1 MKRFSTK
8 LGIYLP
14 LILTATVLAV
24 AFRTVATLSDFDFE
38 SGTAGLIYYKSGALI
53 GIANWTAVAAIVL
66 SLGFIFIARSFN
78 PRVSFDSPLTYVPSG
93 AVATAL
99 IFISANMLYTAKEAS
114 GSLIS
119 REALAFPNIL
129 LIILAVLGIAAAVN
143 FSLNLFSEKVRS
155 TARASFSILSAL
167 FLCGYAAF
175 LYFDPSLPKNA
186 PTRIVDEMTYLF
198 AAVFFLYEAR
208 ISLGRRL
215 MRAYVSF
222 GLCAMLLSAYSSIPT
237 LIVYLS
243 KGSMISHSLAECILT
258 LSLFV
263 YILLRLCMLLF
274 SGEDK
279 INPVTEAIKAI
290 ANERQ
295 SEILERR
302 EELRARDNNI
312 MVESSE
318 EDTDREGEEASEV
331 LPYQQTLD
339 IPELQI
345 SESEKNEE

>member
-14 LILTATVLAV
+14 LILIATVLAV
-24 AFRTVATLSDFDFE
+24 AFRTVATLSGFDFDGGA
-38 SGTAGLIYYKSGALI
+38 SGLIYYESGALI
-53 GIANWTAVAAIVL
+53 GVANWTAVAAIVL

-78 PRVSFDSPLTYVPSG
+78 PRVTFDSPLTYVPSG

-99 IFISANMLYTAKEAS
+99 IFISANMLYSARVAA

-119 REALAFPNIL
+119 REALTFPNIL
-129 LIILAVLGIAAAVN
+129 LIILAVLGIAAALN

-155 TARASFSILSAL
+155 TSRAAFSILCAL
-167 FLCGYAAF
+167 FLAGYAAF

-198 AAVFFLYEAR
+198 AAVFFLYETR

-222 GLCAMLLSAYSSIPT
+222 GLSAMLLCAYSSIPT

-243 KGSMISHSLAECILT
+243 KGRMISHSLAECVLT
-258 LSLFV
+258 LSFFV

-279 INPVTEAIKAI
+279 INPVTEAIEALAK
-290 ANERQ
+290 ERQ
-295 SEILERR
+295 TEILERR
-302 EELRARDNNI
+302 EELRARDINI
-312 MVESSE
+312 MVENSE
-318 EDTDREGEEASEV
+318 ESADTEGKEEPDA

-345 SESEKNEE
+345 SESENYEE